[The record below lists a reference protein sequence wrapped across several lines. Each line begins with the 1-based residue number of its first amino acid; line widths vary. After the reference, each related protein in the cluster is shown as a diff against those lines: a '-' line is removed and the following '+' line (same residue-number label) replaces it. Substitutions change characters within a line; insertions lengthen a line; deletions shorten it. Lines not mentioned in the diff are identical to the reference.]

1 MLQTY
6 HIWPLLCWG
15 SLLLCTPQTFL
26 KSFNHK
32 WLMNFV
38 KGFFCTYLDDHM
50 VFIFQFVNMVYQID
64 FYILKNPCIPGI
76 NPTWS
81 WCMSFLICCWI
92 LFTKILLRF
101 LHLCSSVILACSFL
115 FIVLSLSGFCIR
127 VMMALWP
134 CRMSLEMFLPLLFF
148 EIILEGIGISSSL
161 NTTQILNTHRSTN
174 IWR

>member
-1 MLQTY
+1 MNWIINGCWILSKAFAAS
-6 HIWPLLCWG
+6 IEIILWFLSLNLLICCIT
-15 SLLLCTPQTFL
+15 LI
-26 KSFNHK
+26 
-32 WLMNFV
+32 
-38 KGFFCTYLDDHM
+38 YLH
-50 VFIFQFVNMVYQID
+50 N
-64 FYILKNPCIPGI
+64 LKNFCIPII